1 LPLLRIELVNAKPG
15 AAYAVINDLLNGEPA
30 IALGE
35 SYAEHNVLIVN
46 PHGLTE
52 TEAEIVGQ
60 RLRDA
65 LSRTGKRS

>member
-1 LPLLRIELVNAKPG
+1 
-15 AAYAVINDLLNGEPA
+15 VINELLSGEPA

-52 TEAEIVGQ
+52 TEAETVGL
-60 RLRDA
+60 RLREV
-65 LSRTGKRS
+65 LGRIGRRG